1 MTEPDEIE
9 KGYRKLLDKI
19 EEYDGKIGE
28 LGEEVRSR
36 DSALMARMGEMTAP
50 SSERSGSTCS

>member
-1 MTEPDEIE
+1 MPEPDEIE
-9 KGYRKLLDKI
+9 KGYRRLLDRI

-36 DSALMARMGEMTAP
+36 DSALMARMG
-50 SSERSGSTCS
+50 R